1 MGYSIGQVAQKT
13 GLSVHTLRY
22 YEKEGLLPFV
32 RKNSSGL
39 RVFSDSDLGWLE
51 LIECLKATGL
61 HLKGIKQY
69 IDWYIEGDSTLQ
81 QRLDMFKQQKIR
93 IEEQMAEL
101 QKHMNKINYK
111 IELYTKAVAA
121 GTLHPEKKIRL
132 SFPLYIKTYKTA
144 SCPEAVFLYNIKN
157 RPFGRLSLI
166 DRITSH
172 KYTKLVT
179 YGTIHGLFY
188 YSLHLKIM
196 SQYTKIQGRL
206 K

>member
-1 MGYSIGQVAQKT
+1 MGYSIGQVAKKT

-39 RVFSDSDLGWLE
+39 RGFSDSDLGWLE

-81 QRLDMFKQQKIR
+81 LRLDMFRQQKIR

-121 GTLHPEKKIRL
+121 GTLHPEKK
-132 SFPLYIKTYKTA
+132 SA
-144 SCPEAVFLYNIKN
+144 
-157 RPFGRLSLI
+157 
-166 DRITSH
+166 
-172 KYTKLVT
+172 
-179 YGTIHGLFY
+179 
-188 YSLHLKIM
+188 
-196 SQYTKIQGRL
+196 
-206 K
+206 